1 MKQLTSQKLSD
12 LAATEIVS
20 YIVRE
25 KIAPGEK
32 IPSEKFFSEYF
43 GISRPS
49 VREGMS
55 RLMSFGLLHPIQGYG
70 VVLNNITIETYF
82 KTMENSLLTRFINLS
97 PPDVESIIETRLLLE
112 QHACR
117 CFLATGTDK
126 DLDPMRGL
134 LTDLQ
139 ESVDN
144 AERFREKDV
153 EFHHKLVAL
162 SHNTVI
168 SNLYSLLRAPAD
180 REIEMLL
187 KHDDLK
193 EVQKWHDRILDALE
207 CRDPAVC
214 DYLRTHLLNAYPRWL
229 IHKEDR
235 LS

>member
-1 MKQLTSQKLSD
+1 
-12 LAATEIVS
+12 
-20 YIVRE
+20 
-25 KIAPGEK
+25 
-32 IPSEKFFSEYF
+32 
-43 GISRPS
+43 
-49 VREGMS
+49 
-55 RLMSFGLLHPIQGYG
+55 
-70 VVLNNITIETYF
+70 
-82 KTMENSLLTRFINLS
+82 
-97 PPDVESIIETRLLLE
+97 
-112 QHACR
+112 
-117 CFLATGTDK
+117 
-126 DLDPMRGL
+126 MRGL

-139 ESVDN
+139 GSVDN

-193 EVQKWHDRILDALE
+193 EVQKWHDRILEALE

-229 IHKEDR
+229 IHKEER
-235 LS
+235 S